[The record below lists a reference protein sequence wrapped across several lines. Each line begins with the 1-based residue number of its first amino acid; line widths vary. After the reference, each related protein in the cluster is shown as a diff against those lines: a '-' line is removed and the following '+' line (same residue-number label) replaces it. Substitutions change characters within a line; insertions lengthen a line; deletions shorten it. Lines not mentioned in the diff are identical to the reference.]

1 MTHIGTFPF
10 GQPVRILAQEDRT
23 PKRIFVLGVYASAVH
38 ACWINSDGKS
48 IVTALAVAS
57 EPYIFWR
64 GEGTESIIQQIAIP
78 PELGRLVAAAR
89 QYNGPSGIALD
100 DLFLKPL
107 GCGRTDAWLCDLV
120 PHSCVNPSQQK
131 AIDRAYLPKIQPY
144 KLVTPNVP
152 TVPLRLTDEKR
163 RAAIW
168 DEVCESN
175 AEVLILLGDK
185 PIQWFLA
192 YFDKQRKRLADF
204 GRDSQSYGRLH
215 SVLINGKNIAVLPL
229 AHPRQVARLGQSS
242 VEWYKLHQIWV
253 KEFAPDLLR

>member
-1 MTHIGTFPF
+1 
-10 GQPVRILAQEDRT
+10 LA
-23 PKRIFVLGVYASAVH
+23 
-38 ACWINSDGKS
+38 
-48 IVTALAVAS
+48 
-57 EPYIFWR
+57 
-64 GEGTESIIQQIAIP
+64 
-78 PELGRLVAAAR
+78 
-89 QYNGPSGIALD
+89 
-100 DLFLKPL
+100 
-107 GCGRTDAWLCDLV
+107 
-120 PHSCVNPSQQK
+120 
-131 AIDRAYLPKIQPY
+131 
-144 KLVTPNVP
+144 TPNVP
-152 TVPLRLTDEKR
+152 TMPLRLTDEKR

-192 YFDKQRKRLADF
+192 CFDKRRKRLADF
-204 GRDSQSYGRLH
+204 GCDSQSYGRLH